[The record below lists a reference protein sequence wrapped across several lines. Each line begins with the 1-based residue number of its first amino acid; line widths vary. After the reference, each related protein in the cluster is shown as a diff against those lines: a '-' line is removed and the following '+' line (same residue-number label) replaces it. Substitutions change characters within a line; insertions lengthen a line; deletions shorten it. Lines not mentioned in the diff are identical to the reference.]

1 MIEEDMIV
9 VAEAIVAA
17 LNNMNDDKV
26 LEEISNEVEEF
37 AREFPLF
44 AW

>member
-9 VAEAIVAA
+9 VAEAIVDA
-17 LNNMNDDKV
+17 LDNMNDDKT
-26 LEEISNEVEEF
+26 LGNIASEVEEF